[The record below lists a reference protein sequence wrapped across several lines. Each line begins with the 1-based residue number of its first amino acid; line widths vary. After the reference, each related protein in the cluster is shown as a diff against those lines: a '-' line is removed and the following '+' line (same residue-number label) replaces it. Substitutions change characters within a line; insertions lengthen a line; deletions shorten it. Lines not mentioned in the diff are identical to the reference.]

1 MPRWNPQNELEREPR
16 RQRCAPFKTT
26 RTRTRCAIILLHYG
40 ALDAARLEASIGSC
54 PRTRQ
59 GEGGSGWRA
68 SLQPPSLRQREG
80 GVRGRE
86 GQGVS
91 ANAMPC
97 ARDRSFILPASYA
110 SAVPCSRREEGRPAA
125 LVSTLLRGNEEGW
138 KVGRVLR

>member
-26 RTRTRCAIILLHYG
+26 RTRCAIILLHYG

-54 PRTRQ
+54 PMSTNKARR
-59 GEGGSGWRA
+59 GRSGWRA

-97 ARDRSFILPASYA
+97 ARDRSFILPASYV
-110 SAVPCSRREEGRPAA
+110 SAVPCSRREGGRPAA
-125 LVSTLLRGNEEGW
+125 LVSTLLRGNEDGW

>member
-16 RQRCAPFKTT
+16 RQRCAPFKT
-26 RTRTRCAIILLHYG
+26 TRTRCAIILLHYG

-68 SLQPPSLRQREG
+68 SLQSPSLRQREG

-125 LVSTLLRGNEEGW
+125 LVSTLLRGNEDGW

>member
-1 MPRWNPQNELEREPR
+1 MSTNKARRGRE
-16 RQRCAPFKTT
+16 
-26 RTRTRCAIILLHYG
+26 
-40 ALDAARLEASIGSC
+40 RLE
-54 PRTRQ
+54 
-59 GEGGSGWRA
+59 
-68 SLQPPSLRQREG
+68 SLFAVSSLRQREG

-125 LVSTLLRGNEEGW
+125 LVSTLLRGNEDGW

>member
-1 MPRWNPQNELEREPR
+1 MSTNKARRGRE
-16 RQRCAPFKTT
+16 
-26 RTRTRCAIILLHYG
+26 
-40 ALDAARLEASIGSC
+40 RLE
-54 PRTRQ
+54 
-59 GEGGSGWRA
+59 
-68 SLQPPSLRQREG
+68 SLFAVSSLRQSEG
-80 GVRGRE
+80 GVRGRGRE

-125 LVSTLLRGNEEGW
+125 LVSTLFRGNEEGW

>member
-1 MPRWNPQNELEREPR
+1 MSPD
-16 RQRCAPFKTT
+16 
-26 RTRTRCAIILLHYG
+26 G
-40 ALDAARLEASIGSC
+40 SAARLSKLHVRGAPLSSYTTARSTRPDSRPASAVVHE
-54 PRTRQ
+54 Q
-59 GEGGSGWRA
+59 GKEREERLE
-68 SLQPPSLRQREG
+68 SLFAVSSLRQREG

-125 LVSTLLRGNEEGW
+125 LVSTLLRGNEDGW